1 MLIKESFKKYVNE
14 YHHHGGFPPY
24 VEPKNKLGK
33 KQWQQW
39 NTMTKDI
46 SNQIKFIKDT
56 AEGIRNEFNYR
67 LHSRDYRENAYEFNV
82 KMYDIPGVDVEE
94 LLNKYFDGSED
105 DLDQTWVDFVG
116 RQVEHFV
123 EDLQDHHKIDWIKDY
138 YQVGRSGGWL
148 VLELEP
154 YTWSEGDVEDKL
166 NEMESDWNYESE
178 ELVEYN
184 DETETFKA
192 DMKEM
197 KKLFKRQMKAISIYE
212 SELTDHAEE
221 LNTIKKQIP
230 IVQAGMGQA
239 FKAQIEGNA

>member
-94 LLNKYFDGSED
+94 LLNKYFDGSEQ
-105 DLDQTWVDFVG
+105 DLDHAWVDFVAI
-116 RQVEHFV
+116 QVEQFI
-123 EDLQDHHKIDWIKDY
+123 EDLWEHYKMDWIRDY
-138 YQVGRSGGWL
+138 YQVGRMGGWL
-148 VLELEP
+148 VLELEEG
-154 YTWSEGDVEDKL
+154 TWSENEVEHTLDTF
-166 NEMESDWNYESE
+166 ESDFNYESE
-178 ELVEYN
+178 ELVEYD

-192 DMKEM
+192 DMKEI
-197 KKLFKRQMKAISIYE
+197 KKLYKSYLNQMKEY
-212 SELTDHAEE
+212 
-221 LNTIKKQIP
+221 KKI
-230 IVQAGMGQA
+230 G
-239 FKAQIEGNA
+239 E